1 MAPRVLKFVRTD
13 EESSSVLVHVSS
25 KGSKA
30 LDLKLIGTEGA
41 APYACSLRHDRVSSL
56 RVKNCPVS
64 ETEWQNILISIFQ
77 QELHSDI
84 RATAT
89 VQSESSIVLTVR
101 KQVQGITQR
110 LGAISLNYEVNET
123 IELFDWCAISVDA
136 LTQIQESATESA
148 GKFSGMQASVD
159 DLKSQLDELIQAKQE
174 DEVALLQKF
183 RDLLNEKK
191 VKIRQQ
197 QKIIMELSVNGRG
210 TSEEPKSKDEQSGL
224 KPSGTRATKR
234 KAKAADLEEPAEELT
249 VAVKSESED
258 SDGGHTTEATASVA
272 SDDDNDDDDDDDD
285 DDDAMDEPQG
295 SFQGAHESKPSQK
308 QAVAPPPPRSLPFQ
322 RKKPVATANDTDSD
336 DEL

>member
-1 MAPRVLKFVRTD
+1 M
-13 EESSSVLVHVSS
+13 
-25 KGSKA
+25 
-30 LDLKLIGTEGA
+30 
-41 APYACSLRHDRVSSL
+41 
-56 RVKNCPVS
+56 
-64 ETEWQNILISIFQ
+64 
-77 QELHSDI
+77 
-84 RATAT
+84 
-89 VQSESSIVLTVR
+89 
-101 KQVQGITQR
+101 
-110 LGAISLNYEVNET
+110 NET

-197 QKIIMELSVNGRG
+197 QKIIMELSVNTRG
-210 TSEEPKSKDEQSGL
+210 ASEESKSENEQPGS
-224 KPSGTRATKR
+224 KPSATRAIKR
-234 KAKAADLEEPAEELT
+234 KAKAADLEESAEELT

-272 SDDDNDDDDDDDD
+272 SDDDDDDDDDN

-295 SFQGAHESKPSQK
+295 SCQGAHESKPPQK
-308 QAVAPPPPRSLPFQ
+308 QAVAPPPPPRSLPFQ
-322 RKKPVATANDTDSD
+322 RKKPVATANETDSD